1 MKKRL
6 WFQLF
11 WPVCALLCL
20 LAPPIFAATKDS
32 AVTVRIAPSTVDTH
46 LLLWA
51 LPNSGE
57 QPDMAALFD
66 QSDAQLTAA
75 YHHPLEAVINKGTSE
90 VLLTNLADGVSYYVR
105 EAEGVTKDEVLVP
118 FVVTVTVGRDQ
129 LVQAKKTTPQ
139 KRGSYQFVKVS
150 SQGGTLQGA
159 SFEVW
164 QSLKGKAAPVLK
176 AGKPYLVTSDNKGL
190 FEVADLPFGSYYL
203 KEIKAPK
210 GYLLSPKT
218 VAFEVTN
225 YSAKAK
231 PTSVINT
238 PKTPPPGIE
247 VPYTGNAVMIV
258 VALIG
263 FAMFMLGAYLV
274 KRDKKR
280 RPE

>member
-11 WPVCALLCL
+11 WSVCALVCL
-20 LAPPIFAATKDS
+20 LASPIFAATKDS
-32 AVTVRIAPSTVDTH
+32 AVTIRIEPKTTDTR

-51 LPNSGE
+51 LPKGGE
-57 QPDMAALFD
+57 KPDMAALFA
-66 QSDAQLTAA
+66 QSDAQLTTA

-118 FVVTVTVGRDQ
+118 FVVTVTAGRDQ
-129 LVQAKKTTPQ
+129 IVQAKKTTPQ

-159 SFEVW
+159 TFEIW
-164 QSLKGKAAPVLK
+164 QNLKSKATPVLK
-176 AGKPYLVTSDNKGL
+176 AGKPYLVTSDKKGL
-190 FEVADLPFGSYYL
+190 FEVGDLPFGSYYL

-210 GYLLSPKT
+210 GYLLSQKP

-231 PTSVINT
+231 PTKVINT

>member
-6 WFQLF
+6 WFHLF
-11 WPVCALLCL
+11 WSVCALVCL
-20 LAPPIFAATKDS
+20 LTPPIFAATKDS
-32 AVTVRIAPSTVDTH
+32 AVTVRIEPRTTDTH
-46 LLLWA
+46 LLFWA
-51 LPNSGE
+51 LPKDGE
-57 QPDMAALFD
+57 QPDMATLFD
-66 QSDAQLTAA
+66 QTDAQLTAA
-75 YHHPLEAVINKGTSE
+75 YHHPLEAVIKKDTSDI
-90 VLLTNLADGVSYYVR
+90 LLTNLADGVSYYVR
-105 EAEGVTKDEVLVP
+105 EAEGVTKDEVLAP
-118 FVVTVTVGRDQ
+118 FVVTVTAGRDQ
-129 LVQAKKTTPQ
+129 LVQAKKITPQ

-164 QSLKGKAAPVLK
+164 QNLKGKATPVLK

-210 GYLLSPKT
+210 GYLLSQKP

-231 PTSVINT
+231 PTKVINT